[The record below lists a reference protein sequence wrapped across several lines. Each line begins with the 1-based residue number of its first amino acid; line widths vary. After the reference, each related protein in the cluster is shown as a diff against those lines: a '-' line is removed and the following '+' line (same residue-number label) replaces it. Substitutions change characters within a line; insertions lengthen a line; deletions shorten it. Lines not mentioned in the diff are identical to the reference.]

1 MAAEK
6 PAHPRMSATDLCA
19 QTHFP
24 KWEASANNLLT
35 IGYNY
40 YYNNIYKKHPQPS
53 STMATLVSQIYAEAA
68 PLDGRTLI
76 RHRTSKSLGELAELA
91 FLYKAATLGFG
102 VAKPLGDNEPF
113 DFILNSGH
121 RLWRVQVKSTYRQDK
136 SGAYSLRTTRAAV
149 HGKPRTYSSEMID
162 ILAGWVMPLDV
173 WYIIPVQAFA
183 PRRTLAVYPHRDP
196 AAGQFEP
203 FREAWCLLACWKE
216 GACDESLLIDRH
228 CRSAN
233 LRSSTCD
240 CDLKD
245 VIARLQA
252 QSPDH
257 KPRRI
262 R

>member
-1 MAAEK
+1 ME
-6 PAHPRMSATDLCA
+6 
-19 QTHFP
+19 
-24 KWEASANNLLT
+24 
-35 IGYNY
+35 
-40 YYNNIYKKHPQPS
+40 
-53 STMATLVSQIYAEAA
+53 TLIPQIYAEAA

-76 RHRTSKSLGELAELA
+76 RHRTTKSLGELAELA

-121 RLWRVQVKSTYRQDK
+121 RLWRVQVKSTFHQGK
-136 SGAYSLRTTRAAV
+136 SGEFSFRAVRAAV
-149 HGKPRTYSSEMID
+149 AGKTRTYTADAID
-162 ILAGWVMPLDV
+162 VLAGWVMSLDV

-183 PRRTLAVYPHRDP
+183 PRRTLAVYPHRELE
-196 AAGQFEP
+196 AGQFEP
-203 FREAWCLLACWKE
+203 FREAWCLLACSKE
-216 GACDESLLIDRH
+216 GASDRSLLIDRP
-228 CRSAN
+228 CQSSGS
-233 LRSSTCD
+233 RSSCG

-257 KPRRI
+257 KPRRP

>member
-1 MAAEK
+1 ME
-6 PAHPRMSATDLCA
+6 
-19 QTHFP
+19 
-24 KWEASANNLLT
+24 T
-35 IGYNY
+35 I
-40 YYNNIYKKHPQPS
+40 IE
-53 STMATLVSQIYAEAA
+53 QIYAEAA

-76 RHRTSKSLGELAELA
+76 RHRTAKSLGELAELA

-121 RLWRVQVKSTYRQDK
+121 RLWRVQVKSTYRQAK
-136 SGAYSLRTTRAAV
+136 SGAYSFRSTRAAAQ
-149 HGKPRTYSSEMID
+149 GKPRTYTPEMID

-183 PRRTLAVYPHRDP
+183 PRRTLAVYPHREL

-216 GACDESLLIDRH
+216 GASDESLLIDRP
-228 CRSAN
+228 CKSDKQGN
-233 LRSSTCD
+233 PNCD
-240 CDLKD
+240 CGLKD
-245 VIARLQA
+245 LITRLHA

-257 KPRRI
+257 KPRRP